1 MITFNGVWGHFRN
14 IVILYT
20 NSPVGSAIYVFF
32 FTTPQWETH
41 LNITLDE
48 KPAGTFHFVPGPTES
63 YHYNVSVY
71 SNSTLF
77 SGMHSIVISTAG
89 AASAILEFDYA
100 VYSFVYH
107 ILKTAFQFLIF
118 IVIAFQ
124 IALNH
129 CHKQIAPD
137 LLHKI
142 QTTTIARALI
152 S

>member
-1 MITFNGVWGHFRN
+1 M
-14 IVILYT
+14 
-20 NSPVGSAIYVFF
+20 FF

-71 SNSTLF
+71 SNSTLS
-77 SGMHSIVISTAG
+77 SGIHSIVISSGG

-100 VYSFVYH
+100 IYSFVH
-107 ILKTAFQFLIF
+107 HMPKPLFNSSFSL
-118 IVIAFQ
+118 
-124 IALNH
+124 
-129 CHKQIAPD
+129 
-137 LLHKI
+137 
-142 QTTTIARALI
+142 